1 MNTKSNSDRL
11 GEEPIAKLLLRL
23 SVPSAI
29 GLILITS
36 YNLVDTIFIGRL
48 GVNAISALSIAFP
61 IQMILAGIA
70 IGAGVG
76 TQSLISRSLG
86 KKQQMKASLAAGNS
100 ILLAV
105 FLGFITLIIGQFF
118 SENIIRLF
126 VSDIDVI
133 NLGAAYLRII
143 LLGSFSLF
151 YLRAG
156 INILRAQGNY
166 LLPMFILILTAS
178 LNIVLDPLLIFGLWG
193 FPLLGV
199 EGAAIA
205 TVLSRVIS
213 CIFVTVILINN
224 RTEVGITFKGFT
236 PDLNVIRE
244 LFIVGTPTMMIQL
257 VISIT
262 IGGANMILG
271 GSSMAIATVAI
282 LGIYYKL
289 QTLVL
294 TPVLALVLALIP
306 IIGYNYGSKNYKR
319 IRETIKIAILFT
331 FSVSFFAFLIFQL
344 IPGELIKIFSSDA
357 ALIDIGTDAFRRI
370 NLLFFA
376 VGPAVTVIW
385 VFQGIGKGMK
395 IFIALAIRQLIAFF
409 PVLYFLT
416 LQFGHP
422 TLWLAFPIA
431 DALAMIVGIILIY
444 PDIKKLGL
452 INIRSISKMKFPS
465 R

>member
-1 MNTKSNSDRL
+1 
-11 GEEPIAKLLLRL
+11 
-23 SVPSAI
+23 
-29 GLILITS
+29 
-36 YNLVDTIFIGRL
+36 
-48 GVNAISALSIAFP
+48 
-61 IQMILAGIA
+61 
-70 IGAGVG
+70 
-76 TQSLISRSLG
+76 
-86 KKQQMKASLAAGNS
+86 
-100 ILLAV
+100 
-105 FLGFITLIIGQFF
+105 
-118 SENIIRLF
+118 
-126 VSDIDVI
+126 
-133 NLGAAYLRII
+133 
-143 LLGSFSLF
+143 
-151 YLRAG
+151 
-156 INILRAQGNY
+156 
-166 LLPMFILILTAS
+166 
-178 LNIVLDPLLIFGLWG
+178 NIVLDPLLIFGLWG

-213 CIFVTVILINN
+213 CIFVTVILISN
-224 RTEVGITFKGFT
+224 RAEVGITFKGFT

-271 GSSMAIATVAI
+271 GSSMAIVTVAI
-282 LGIYYKL
+282 LGIYYRL

-357 ALIDIGTDAFRRI
+357 VLIDIGTDAFRRI

-444 PDIKKLGL
+444 PDIKKLGP
-452 INIRSISKMKFPS
+452 INIRSISKMKFLS

>member
-1 MNTKSNSDRL
+1 MNIKSNSDRL

-23 SVPSAI
+23 SVPSAV

-70 IGAGVG
+70 IGTGVG

-86 KKQQMKASLAAGNS
+86 KKQQMKASMAAGNS

-126 VSDIDVI
+126 VSDTDVI

-193 FPLLGV
+193 
-199 EGAAIA
+199 
-205 TVLSRVIS
+205 
-213 CIFVTVILINN
+213 C
-224 RTEVGITFKGFT
+224 
-236 PDLNVIRE
+236 
-244 LFIVGTPTMMIQL
+244 
-257 VISIT
+257 SI
-262 IGGANMILG
+262 
-271 GSSMAIATVAI
+271 
-282 LGIYYKL
+282 
-289 QTLVL
+289 
-294 TPVLALVLALIP
+294 
-306 IIGYNYGSKNYKR
+306 
-319 IRETIKIAILFT
+319 
-331 FSVSFFAFLIFQL
+331 
-344 IPGELIKIFSSDA
+344 
-357 ALIDIGTDAFRRI
+357 
-370 NLLFFA
+370 
-376 VGPAVTVIW
+376 
-385 VFQGIGKGMK
+385 
-395 IFIALAIRQLIAFF
+395 
-409 PVLYFLT
+409 
-416 LQFGHP
+416 
-422 TLWLAFPIA
+422 
-431 DALAMIVGIILIY
+431 
-444 PDIKKLGL
+444 
-452 INIRSISKMKFPS
+452 
-465 R
+465 